1 MKKSTSKII
10 ESTVK
15 ANTIWSSG
23 NSFLQFKVSKVMKKS
38 GKIWVYYFLTNNPKQ
53 KYSCFEEAFL
63 QRFYPQ
69 TNLY

>member
-15 ANTIWSSG
+15 ISTIWSSS
-23 NSFLQFKVSKVMKKS
+23 NSFLQFKVSKVAKKG
-38 GKIWVYYFLTNNPKQ
+38 GKIWVYYFLINNPKQ

-63 QRFYPQ
+63 QRFYPMSP
-69 TNLY
+69 